1 MTLFMLY
8 TTLSLLHSV
17 YISLLAGDLSIL
29 HRSLALQILYLLQSE
44 LTKVGTFLMVQWL
57 RLYAASAAGMGSIP
71 SERT

>member
-71 SERT
+71 GERT